1 LGQVGIVAQQDRGPP
16 CKDRPSA
23 EGRLKVHLRLMR
35 LGGATYRVITLRP
48 GTPAAFSTNYF
59 HNTWHIVT
67 DRHGAR
73 LLARLLWGLAYQRQ
87 PGTLV
92 LVHGAHLRPT
102 PFEAE
107 RSDPFI
113 LAPAGLTRLDAS
125 ALRRLKAVLP
135 RLGPPT
141 HTARWLT
148 FGLDEALAAWRDER
162 EDCPIEREREALR
175 YRENRQLWSQER
187 MERRGGFICYSAP
200 PPVLRYQALAVHVHA
215 LRVKAGDYA
224 TEMDYHYLAERAGGV
239 CWWPDGEVQIF
250 ADYRDR
256 VAAATQARAELLVPP
271 NQPVLSET
279 LQEVISRRR
288 DQIKQRRSSCCRRRA
303 AGGG

>member
-1 LGQVGIVAQQDRGPP
+1 VGGVAQQDRGAPRRRKFP
-16 CKDRPSA
+16 A
-23 EGRLKVHLRLMR
+23 EGRLKVHLRLLR
-35 LGGATYRVITLRP
+35 LGGGTYRVITLRP

-59 HNTWHIVT
+59 HNTWHVVT
-67 DRHGAR
+67 DMAGAR
-73 LLARLLWGLAYQRQ
+73 LLARLLWGLAYQRH

-92 LVHGAHLRPT
+92 LVHGEHLRPT

-107 RSDPFI
+107 RSGPFV

-125 ALRRLKAVLP
+125 ALRRLKALLP

-162 EDCPIEREREALR
+162 EGCPVEREWEALR
-175 YRENRQLWSQER
+175 SKENRRLWAQER
-187 MERRGGFICYSAP
+187 MVHRGGFICYSAP
-200 PPVLRYQALAVHVHA
+200 PPVLRYQALAVHS
-215 LRVKAGDYA
+215 LRVKAGNYA
-224 TEMDYHYLAERAGGV
+224 TEMNYHFLAERTSAVSWCG
-239 CWWPDGEVQIF
+239 DGEVQIF

-256 VAAATQARAELLVPP
+256 VAAATQARTELLPRP

-279 LQEVISRRR
+279 LQELISRRR
-288 DQIKQRRSSCCRRRA
+288 DQIKRRRSRCRRRRRQPRA
-303 AGGG
+303 LAD

>member
-1 LGQVGIVAQQDRGPP
+1 VGVVAQQDQGPQP
-16 CKDRPSA
+16 RRKPSA
-23 EGRLKVHLRLMR
+23 EGRLKVHLRLLR

-59 HNTWHIVT
+59 HNTWHVVT
-67 DRHGAR
+67 DMSGAR

-107 RSDPFI
+107 RSDPFV
-113 LAPAGLTRLDAS
+113 LASAGLTRLDTS
-125 ALRRLKAVLP
+125 ALRQLKALLP

-141 HTARWLT
+141 LTARWLT
-148 FGLDEALAAWRDER
+148 FGLDEALAAWRGER
-162 EDCPIEREREALR
+162 EDDPTEWERESLR
-175 YRENRQLWSQER
+175 RKENRQLWTHER
-187 MERRGGFICYSAP
+187 MDRRGGFICYSAP
-200 PPVLRYQALAVHVHA
+200 PAVLRYQALIVHS
-215 LRVKAGDYA
+215 LRVKAGSYA
-224 TEMDYHYLAERAGGV
+224 TEMNYHFLAERSSAVSWCG
-239 CWWPDGEVQIF
+239 DGEVQIF

-256 VAAATQARAELLVPP
+256 VAAATQARAEFLPRP

-279 LQEVISRRR
+279 LQELISRRR
-288 DQIKQRRSSCCRRRA
+288 DQIKQRRSRCRRRRP
-303 AGGG
+303 